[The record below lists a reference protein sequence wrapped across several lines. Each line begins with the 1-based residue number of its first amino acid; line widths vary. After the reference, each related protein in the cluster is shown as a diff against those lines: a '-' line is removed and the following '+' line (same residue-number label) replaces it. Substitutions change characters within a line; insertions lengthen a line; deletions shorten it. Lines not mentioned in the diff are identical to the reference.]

1 MMMKKAAAMF
11 LCAMLIFGVDACSA
25 EKKENRTTAITP
37 VQSTTNAYG
46 VRQPSQEKLLEAF
59 EAVGIENWDGSYK
72 NLTFEQRT
80 SLEQYF
86 AKKWSEDVKFS
97 DEGVRYVENTVPLK
111 GSWAENKILKLAPDP
126 KFDSIL
132 SSSVETDAVS
142 VSYTNVTAEEIKRY
156 TGEVKAAGFDK
167 ILEEYTSSCCGTV
180 FRAQNEDGVTVSLS
194 SKLIAQAVTTIVVS
208 AAGETSTNQA
218 GYKKI
223 SPKEAKALID
233 AGNVVI
239 LDVRTPDEYNESH
252 IKGAVLLPNTEISEQ
267 APTILPD
274 KNAKILVY
282 CRSGNRSASASKELI
297 TMGYADVLDF
307 GGINDWPYETEN

>member
-1 MMMKKAAAMF
+1 
-11 LCAMLIFGVDACSA
+11 MLIAVLSGCSA
-25 EKKENRTTAITP
+25 ETKESTTAAVSETAK
-37 VQSTTNAYG
+37 VYG
-46 VRQPSQEKLLEAF
+46 VKQPSQEKLLEAF

-132 SSSVETDAVS
+132 ASSVEADTVS

-156 TGEVKAAGFDK
+156 TGEIKAAGFDK
-167 ILEEYTSSCCGTV
+167 ILEEYTSSCCGIV
-180 FRAQNEDGVTVSLS
+180 FRAQNKDGVTVSLS

-208 AAGETSTNQA
+208 AAGKTAESQA

-223 SPKEAKALID
+223 SPKDAKALMDTEDVI
-233 AGNVVI
+233 I
-239 LDVRTPDEYNESH
+239 LDVRTQKEYDGGH
-252 IKGAVLLPNTEISEQ
+252 IKNAVLLPNTEIAEK
-267 APTILPD
+267 AAAVLPD
-274 KNAKILVY
+274 KNAKILV
-282 CRSGNRSASASKELI
+282 
-297 TMGYADVLDF
+297 
-307 GGINDWPYETEN
+307 